1 MADFEL
7 SWEAPE
13 FEFREKTV
21 SWYWI
26 TIIGA
31 VLILA
36 LAVWKK
42 NFLFGV
48 FILIAEVLIL
58 IWGSRKPDM
67 VVFFLTDKGLTI
79 GEQKSYPYP
88 EIYGFAIE
96 DDEAD
101 EWATLILEFNKKLRP
116 AARMSV
122 PKDKLTDIK
131 KILSNFVDEI
141 EIKKSLVDSFQK
153 FLGF

>member
-1 MADFEL
+1 MSEFDL
-7 SWEAPE
+7 TWEAPE
-13 FEFREKTV
+13 FEFEEKTV

-26 TIIGA
+26 TIIAA

-36 LAVWKK
+36 MAIWQK

-48 FILIAEVLIL
+48 FVVIAEIL
-58 IWGSRKPDM
+58 VIVWANRKPDM
-67 VVFFLTDKGLTI
+67 VVFFMNEKQLTI
-79 GEQKSYPYP
+79 GEQKSYPYS

-96 DDEAD
+96 EEGEG
-101 EWATLILEFNKKLRP
+101 EWATLVLEFNKKLRP
-116 AARMSV
+116 VARISI
-122 PKDKLTDIK
+122 PKVKLPEIK

-141 EIKKSLVDSFQK
+141 EIEKSLVDSFQK